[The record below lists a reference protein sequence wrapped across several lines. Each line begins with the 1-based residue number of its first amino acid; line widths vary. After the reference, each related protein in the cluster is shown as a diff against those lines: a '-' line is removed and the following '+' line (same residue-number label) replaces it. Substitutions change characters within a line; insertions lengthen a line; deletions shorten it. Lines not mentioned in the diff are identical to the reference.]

1 MSALRITSIEEVIDP
16 VDRPARAMALYDDAC
31 RALAEVVILDVAVE
45 IADRAEALRVYAHR
59 AKNRQL
65 EVDAA
70 AIRIRAERRVGQL
83 IVAQK
88 EAVGL
93 HPGGRPPKTPAAE
106 EEVSAPAPATV
117 RVTLAEAGIDH
128 KLSSRAQRLAAL
140 PDERFLAAL
149 GEWREAAEREA
160 GRVTVT
166 LVRGTDK
173 RVARAVREEVLGRQ
187 QRALPVERFGV
198 IYADPEWRFEPR
210 SRKTGLDRA
219 ADNHYPTSPVEEI
232 KARPVADIAAD
243 HCALLLWSTVPMLPE
258 GLEVLA
264 AWGFTYRSHVAWRKL
279 RPGAARG
286 TGYWFHNEHELL
298 LLGTRGSPPCPAPG
312 DQWPSIVDAPVGRHS
327 AKPERFLELIEDYWP
342 TLPKI
347 ELNRRGPAREGWSAW
362 GNEAEVAP

>member
-16 VDRPARAMALYDDAC
+16 VDRPARAMALYEDAC
-31 RALAEVVILDVAVE
+31 RALSEVVVLDAAVE
-45 IADRAEALRVYAHR
+45 IVDRADALRVYAHR

-70 AIRIRAERRVGQL
+70 DIRIRAERRVGQL
-83 IVAQK
+83 IVAQR
-88 EAVGL
+88 ESVGL
-93 HPGGRPPKTPAAE
+93 NRGAKGSRVTGSEREPVKDDRP
-106 EEVSAPAPATV
+106 
-117 RVTLAEAGIDH
+117 TLAEAGVDK

-149 GEWREAAEREA
+149 GEWREAATREA

-187 QRALPVERFGV
+187 QRALPEERFGV

-219 ADNHYPTSPVEEI
+219 ADNHYPTSHVDEI
-232 KARPVADIAAD
+232 KARPVQAIAAD

-258 GLEVLA
+258 GLAVLA

-279 RPGAARG
+279 RPGASRG

-312 DQWPSIVDAPVGRHS
+312 DQWPSVVDAPVGRHS

-347 ELNRRGPAREGWSAW
+347 ELNRRGPARDGWSAW
-362 GNEAEVAP
+362 GNEAGPQGDQP